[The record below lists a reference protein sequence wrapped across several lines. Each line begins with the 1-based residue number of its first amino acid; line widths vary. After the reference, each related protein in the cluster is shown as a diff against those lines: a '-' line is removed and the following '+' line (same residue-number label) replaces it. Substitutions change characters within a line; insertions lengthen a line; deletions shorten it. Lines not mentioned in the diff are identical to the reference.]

1 MMAPGRK
8 TMMKGTFIMTNRY
21 KLLVS
26 CAALGLLVAACGKP
40 KVPTP
45 DVPENIAPTT
55 EGAEMPS
62 GPAEAETTAL
72 EAGDAANIV
81 EASLEAPANPADA
94 VIETPKG
101 PMKVMVVMDSS
112 GSMWGQID
120 GRSKRDI
127 AREAVR
133 AMVDSNPD
141 LGSAGLIA
149 YGHRRKG
156 DCKDIELMRSPGARV
171 PLADAVDKLVPVG
184 KTPLTAAVET
194 AANALKIEENR
205 ATVILVTDGIETCDA
220 DPCAAGVS
228 LEERG
233 IDFTTHVI
241 GFGLS
246 ADEGRQVACLAE
258 ETGGRYIEASNAG
271 ELSEA
276 LKSVAEAV
284 ESGPPEA
291 ATATASI
298 DGPETV
304 EIGDSF
310 SVSWDGPGTESD
322 YVDIVPTGYKP
333 TSGELSYGYTRH
345 GNPAT
350 LRAPGEPGEYQL
362 RYVWTAPQGR
372 TVLVTRPIIVTDA
385 EVALMAEPTIGIGE
399 PLTVD
404 WRGPDNPSD
413 YVDIVPR
420 GYTRTNGEKA
430 YVYTRDNPDTLTIR
444 VPGTAGAYD
453 LRYVAQAGDGKK
465 VLKTLPLDVTET
477 SVDLAFNP
485 AISLG
490 GVLVVDWSGPGTQGD
505 YIDIVPRGYTLTSG
519 EKSYAYT
526 SGGNPLELAL
536 PGEPGKYDVRYVLQS
551 ADGRTLLKTV
561 PLTLNDIDFAL
572 APSKASGI
580 SGETISVNWTGP
592 GNDGDYV
599 DIVPRGYKQ
608 TSGEKTYTYIKA
620 DNPLTIRLPGA
631 AGDYDLRYV
640 FASST
645 GRFVKAVRPI
655 RVTPATVTLDVPS
668 SVTAGANFDVSWTGP
683 GYANDYVDL
692 VPEGHTSTSGELSYA
707 YIKKGETLTLIA
719 PDEAGSFIVRYVLQG
734 PDGRMVVT
742 SKPITVN

>member
-1 MMAPGRK
+1 
-8 TMMKGTFIMTNRY
+8 MMKGTFIMTNRY

-94 VIETPKG
+94 VIKTPKG

>member
-1 MMAPGRK
+1 
-8 TMMKGTFIMTNRY
+8 MMKGTFIMTNRY

-220 DPCAAGVS
+220 DPCAAGLS

-599 DIVPRGYKQ
+599 DIVPRGHKQ

>member
-1 MMAPGRK
+1 
-8 TMMKGTFIMTNRY
+8 
-21 KLLVS
+21 
-26 CAALGLLVAACGKP
+26 
-40 KVPTP
+40 
-45 DVPENIAPTT
+45 
-55 EGAEMPS
+55 
-62 GPAEAETTAL
+62 
-72 EAGDAANIV
+72 
-81 EASLEAPANPADA
+81 
-94 VIETPKG
+94 
-101 PMKVMVVMDSS
+101 MD
-112 GSMWGQID
+112 
-120 GRSKRDI
+120 R
-127 AREAVR
+127 
-133 AMVDSNPD
+133 
-141 LGSAGLIA
+141 
-149 YGHRRKG
+149 
-156 DCKDIELMRSPGARV
+156 
-171 PLADAVDKLVPVG
+171 
-184 KTPLTAAVET
+184 
-194 AANALKIEENR
+194 
-205 ATVILVTDGIETCDA
+205 
-220 DPCAAGVS
+220 
-228 LEERG
+228 
-233 IDFTTHVI
+233 
-241 GFGLS
+241 
-246 ADEGRQVACLAE
+246 
-258 ETGGRYIEASNAG
+258 
-271 ELSEA
+271 
-276 LKSVAEAV
+276 
-284 ESGPPEA
+284 PP
-291 ATATASI
+291 
-298 DGPETV
+298 
-304 EIGDSF
+304 
-310 SVSWDGPGTESD
+310 
-322 YVDIVPTGYKP
+322 
-333 TSGELSYGYTRH
+333 R
-345 GNPAT
+345 
-350 LRAPGEPGEYQL
+350 
-362 RYVWTAPQGR
+362 
-372 TVLVTRPIIVTDA
+372 
-385 EVALMAEPTIGIGE
+385 AEPTIGIGE

-707 YIKKGETLTLIA
+707 YIKNGETLTLVA

>member
-194 AANALKIEENR
+194 AADALKIEENR

-372 TVLVTRPIIVTDA
+372 TVLITRPIIVTDA

-707 YIKKGETLTLIA
+707 YIKNGETLTLVA

>member
-1 MMAPGRK
+1 
-8 TMMKGTFIMTNRY
+8 MMKGTFIMTNRY

-62 GPAEAETTAL
+62 GPVEAETTAL

-220 DPCAAGVS
+220 DPCAAGLS

-372 TVLVTRPIIVTDA
+372 TVLITRPIIVTDA

-707 YIKKGETLTLIA
+707 YIKNGETLTLVA

>member
-1 MMAPGRK
+1 
-8 TMMKGTFIMTNRY
+8 MMKGTFIMTNRY

-133 AMVDSNPD
+133 AMVDGNPD

-220 DPCAAGVS
+220 DPCAVGVS

-399 PLTVD
+399 PLTVE

>member
-1 MMAPGRK
+1 
-8 TMMKGTFIMTNRY
+8 MMKGTFIMTNRY

-194 AANALKIEENR
+194 AADALKIEENR

-220 DPCAAGVS
+220 DPCAAGLS

>member
-1 MMAPGRK
+1 
-8 TMMKGTFIMTNRY
+8 MTNRY

>member
-1 MMAPGRK
+1 
-8 TMMKGTFIMTNRY
+8 MMKGTFIMTNRY

-62 GPAEAETTAL
+62 GPVEAETTAL

-133 AMVDSNPD
+133 AMVDGNPD

-156 DCKDIELMRSPGARV
+156 DCKDIELMRSPGASV

-194 AANALKIEENR
+194 AAKALVIEENR

-220 DPCAAGVS
+220 DPCAAGLS

-399 PLTVD
+399 PLTVE

-683 GYANDYVDL
+683 GYTNDYVDL

-707 YIKKGETLTLIA
+707 YIKNGETLTLVA

>member
-1 MMAPGRK
+1 
-8 TMMKGTFIMTNRY
+8 MMKGTFIMTNRY

-94 VIETPKG
+94 VIKTPKG

-194 AANALKIEENR
+194 AADALKIEENR

-220 DPCAAGVS
+220 DPCAAGLS

>member
-1 MMAPGRK
+1 
-8 TMMKGTFIMTNRY
+8 MMKGTFIMTNRY

-94 VIETPKG
+94 VIKTPKG

-220 DPCAAGVS
+220 DPCAAGLS

>member
-1 MMAPGRK
+1 
-8 TMMKGTFIMTNRY
+8 MMKGTFIMTNRY

-62 GPAEAETTAL
+62 GPVEAETTAL

-133 AMVDSNPD
+133 AMVDGNPD

-156 DCKDIELMRSPGARV
+156 DCKDIELMRSPGASV

-220 DPCAAGVS
+220 DPCAAGLS

-399 PLTVD
+399 PLTVE

-683 GYANDYVDL
+683 GYTNDYVDL

-707 YIKKGETLTLIA
+707 YIKNGETLTLVA

>member
-1 MMAPGRK
+1 
-8 TMMKGTFIMTNRY
+8 MMKGTFIMTNRY

-194 AANALKIEENR
+194 AADALKIEENR

>member
-1 MMAPGRK
+1 
-8 TMMKGTFIMTNRY
+8 MMKGTFIMTNRY

-94 VIETPKG
+94 VIKTPKG

-220 DPCAAGVS
+220 DPCAAGLS

-707 YIKKGETLTLIA
+707 YIKNGETLTLVA

>member
-94 VIETPKG
+94 VIKTPKG

-220 DPCAAGVS
+220 DPCAAGLS

-399 PLTVD
+399 PLTVE

>member
-1 MMAPGRK
+1 
-8 TMMKGTFIMTNRY
+8 MMKGTFIMTNRY

-372 TVLVTRPIIVTDA
+372 TVLITRPIIVTDA

-707 YIKKGETLTLIA
+707 YIKNGETLTLVA

>member
-1 MMAPGRK
+1 
-8 TMMKGTFIMTNRY
+8 MMKGTFIMTNRY

-156 DCKDIELMRSPGARV
+156 DCKDIELMRSPGASV

-194 AANALKIEENR
+194 AAKALVIEENR

-220 DPCAAGVS
+220 DPCAAGLS

-399 PLTVD
+399 PLTVE

-683 GYANDYVDL
+683 GYTNDYVDL

-707 YIKKGETLTLIA
+707 YIKNGETLTLVA